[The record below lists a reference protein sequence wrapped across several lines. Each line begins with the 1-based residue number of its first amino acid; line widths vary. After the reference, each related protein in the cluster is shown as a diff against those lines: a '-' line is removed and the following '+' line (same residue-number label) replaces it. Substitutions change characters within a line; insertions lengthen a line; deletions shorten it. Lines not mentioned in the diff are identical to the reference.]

1 MRAVVNVLR
10 IFERVSV
17 LQPVGV
23 SDLAR
28 DLELPKSTVQRGLTD
43 LHAVGWIQPEG
54 PSSRRWVQSVKMMT
68 LVNYAS
74 GLGIREVARPAMQAL
89 LAEMDENIQLSV
101 RNGEWMITFDRCEA
115 SRHVRAVGYV
125 GERAPVHASSPG
137 KAVLAWSSS
146 SEVDE
151 LLTGPLRR
159 YTEHTLVDYE
169 RLRRELAEARRRG
182 YAVNWGEWREDI
194 RGVAVPVLSTSGAPV
209 AAISVAMPAHRLP
222 RSRVAALG
230 ELIRSEVDKVII
242 PELGG
247 DSGHTQ
253 Q

>member
-1 MRAVVNVLR
+1 MRAVINVLR

-23 SDLAR
+23 SELAR

-43 LHAVGWIQPEG
+43 LHDVGWIQAEG
-54 PSSRRWVQSVKMMT
+54 LNSRRWVQSVKMMT
-68 LVNYAS
+68 LVNYAP
-74 GLGIREVARPAMQAL
+74 GLGIREVARPALQAL
-89 LAEMDENIQLSV
+89 LAQMDENIQLSV
-101 RNGEWMITFDRCEA
+101 RSGEWMITIDRCEA
-115 SRHVRAVGYV
+115 SRHVRAVGYI

-137 KAVLAWSSS
+137 KAVLAWSSNS
-146 SEVDE
+146 DVDE

-159 YTEHTLVDYE
+159 YSEHTLVDHE

-194 RGVAVPVLSTSGAPV
+194 RGVAVPVLSTSGVPV

-230 ELIRSEVDKVII
+230 ELLRAEVAKVIV
-242 PELGG
+242 PEFGT
-247 DSGHTQ
+247 DSGRTQ